1 MAEYLKEFTTEKI
14 NDSKKQWLHEAN
26 ALNYPTIDIEKVFI
40 YALNHIDYVN
50 TNNDSLSY
58 AILCDETSDCLAVVD
73 VIISNNNP
81 QKTYIKMLQVDLCP
95 KYLDILL
102 NDKMDQIDLVIDVY
116 AKSTLGTILLT
127 THHKADIVK
136 LYGRSQSMK
145 LLLKSMESSIN
156 ASQKFKGSTNW
167 EGNWLTVDPT
177 LFRMINN
184 ETN

>member
-1 MAEYLKEFTTEKI
+1 
-14 NDSKKQWLHEAN
+14 
-26 ALNYPTIDIEKVFI
+26 
-40 YALNHIDYVN
+40 
-50 TNNDSLSY
+50 
-58 AILCDETSDCLAVVD
+58 
-73 VIISNNNP
+73 
-81 QKTYIKMLQVDLCP
+81 MLQVDLCP